1 MIRNLCFFVLL
12 CTFFN
17 QTSFAAQHS
26 LRGTVLDKAG
36 DPIPGVSIQVKNT
49 KQGVSTDENGLF
61 SLQIP
66 NGKITLIVRHVGYQT
81 KELAVDE
88 KQSQLRI
95 TLENNDTSL
104 DEVVVVGYGTQLRKD
119 VTGAV
124 ASVSGDVVRKNPV
137 TNVAEAIAGRM
148 PGVQVNFTDGA
159 PNSEIVIRVRGGGSV
174 TQDNSPLFIVDGFP
188 VDNINDIAPTDI
200 ETIDVLK
207 DASSTAIYGARG
219 ANGVFIITTKSAK
232 AGKTSISYNGFGQAR
247 TLARELKV
255 LSPYEFALA
264 QYEYAALRGESDVK
278 NFTKYFGVYDDLDI
292 YQSLQPTNW
301 QDELFGKTVYS
312 QQHNLSIM
320 GGTDKTKMAFS
331 FTRNDEDGVMINSG
345 YKRNYFNFKLQHEI
359 SNALSLD
366 LGARYAHATT
376 DGAGTSGGSSIRIGD
391 GITTRPVN
399 GLADQIIID
408 PNNTDLDDNDY
419 DQFLRS
425 MISPT
430 ELAKQDY
437 RKRLEQTLNLNTS
450 LSWKILKNLTYR
462 SDFGLDLTF
471 GNNKRYYGPLTGE
484 SRNVGGNL
492 PLGEL
497 TKTEG
502 NRYRWSNTLN
512 YRWKKGDKHSG
523 DFLIGQEMI
532 SGRGNSNFMRAKY
545 FAETLLPER
554 LFANMALGTLDRIST
569 ADNPSE
575 NLFSFF
581 GRANY
586 QYLDKYL
593 VTLTLRADGSSKFA
607 PGNQWGFFP
616 AAAFAWRLSKEDFLK
631 DVAVISDL
639 KWRLS
644 YGEAGNNRMANNLW
658 RQTYVISNN
667 RTIGFGKEPQPYW
680 VSGSNILFN
689 PDLRWETTITRNTG
703 LDFSLWQGKLSG
715 NLDAYWNTTKDL
727 LVESD
732 IPDYSGSLKQM
743 QNIGQTSNKG
753 IELGLTANII
763 NKKDFSLSA
772 TFNIGINRS
781 KIDALDGVDT
791 KYFRSNWAG
800 TDLKGIDDYILQVGR
815 TVGLM
820 YGYVTDGMYTVD
832 DFERYDEGARK
843 YILKAGVADNSG
855 ITGGPVGLRPGMLK
869 YKDLNG
875 DGKVDEMNDRQ
886 IIGSA
891 LPKHSGGFGFS
902 ATYKSFDLSTL
913 FNWVYGN
920 QVYNTGKISFNMYH
934 RTTYGNMLEGM
945 NSDNRFMYI
954 NPTGQVVTD
963 LEALRALN
971 EHATIWSPF
980 SMGSASPSLHSW
992 AVEDGSFLRLSNVT
1006 VGYTLPKPLISKIRL
1021 SQFRVYFTA
1030 YNVFLWTNY
1039 SGYDPEVNATRSSS
1053 YAALTPGVDYS
1064 AYPKAR
1070 TYTFGINATF

>member
-1 MIRNLCFFVLL
+1 MIRNLCIFVLL

-17 QTSFAAQHS
+17 QTSFAVQHS

-49 KQGVSTDENGLF
+49 KKGVSTDENGLF
-61 SLQIP
+61 SLQLP
-66 NGKITLIVRHVGYQT
+66 DGKITLIVRHVGYQT
-81 KELAVDE
+81 KELVVDE

-232 AGKTSISYNGFGQAR
+232 AGKTSVSYNGFGQAR

-292 YQSLQPTNW
+292 YHSLQPTNW

-345 YKRNYFNFKLQHEI
+345 YKRNYFNFKLQHEL

-437 RKRLEQTLNLNTS
+437 RKRVEQTLNLNTS

-512 YRWKKGDKHSG
+512 YRWRRGDKHSG

-545 FAETLLPER
+545 FAETLSPER

-703 LDFSLWQGKLSG
+703 IDFSLWQGKLSG

-732 IPDYSGSLKQM
+732 IPDYGGSLKQM

-781 KIDALDGVDT
+781 KIDALDDVDT

-832 DFERYDEGARK
+832 DFERYDEATRK

-875 DGKVDEMNDRQ
+875 DGKVDETNDRQ
-886 IIGSA
+886 VIGSA

-920 QVYNTGKISFNMYH
+920 QIYNTGKISFNMYH

-954 NPTGQVVTD
+954 NPAGQVVTD
-963 LEALRALN
+963 LEALRTLN

-1006 VGYTLPKPLISKIRL
+1006 LGYSLPKPLISKIRL

>member
-1006 VGYTLPKPLISKIRL
+1006 VGYSLPKPLISKIRL